1 MVGQKDTERQL
12 PNSHCMIHLILGIT
26 MTLCNIKYY
35 VTTPLH
41 YRDMGGTL
49 TPALGS
55 TLTEQPDFPVDPPG
69 NIHSDDQE
77 LDLMYD
83 PQLNCFYD
91 PVTNK
96 YYELVQ

>member
-1 MVGQKDTERQL
+1 
-12 PNSHCMIHLILGIT
+12 
-26 MTLCNIKYY
+26 
-35 VTTPLH
+35 
-41 YRDMGGTL
+41 MGGTL
-49 TPALGS
+49 TPALGN
-55 TLTEQPDFPVDPPG
+55 TLTEQPDFPVDSPG
-69 NIHSDDQE
+69 DIHSDDQE

>member
-1 MVGQKDTERQL
+1 MLR
-12 PNSHCMIHLILGIT
+12 S
-26 MTLCNIKYY
+26 TL
-35 VTTPLH
+35 

-49 TPALGS
+49 TPALGN

-69 NIHSDDQE
+69 DIHSDNQE

>member
-1 MVGQKDTERQL
+1 MVAQWWCHVSLVDVR
-12 PNSHCMIHLILGIT
+12 C
-26 MTLCNIKYY
+26 
-35 VTTPLH
+35 

-49 TPALGS
+49 TPALGN
-55 TLTEQPDFPVDPPG
+55 TLTEQPDFPVDLPG
-69 NIHSDDQE
+69 DVQANDQE